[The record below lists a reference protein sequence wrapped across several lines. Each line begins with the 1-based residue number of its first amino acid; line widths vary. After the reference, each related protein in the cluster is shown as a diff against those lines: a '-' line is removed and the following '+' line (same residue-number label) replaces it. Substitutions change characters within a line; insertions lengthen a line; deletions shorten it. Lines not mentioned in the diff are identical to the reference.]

1 MVMFLL
7 NGGCHNGLISFGKRP
22 WNTKIFIWRIDSL
35 YEIESVKFNAV
46 LHKTIRMVM
55 NYISLDVRQNIM

>member
-22 WNTKIFIWRIDSL
+22 WNTKFFIWRIDSL

-46 LHKTIRMVM
+46 QNGYELYFIGCKTKYYVKI
-55 NYISLDVRQNIM
+55 

>member
-22 WNTKIFIWRIDSL
+22 WNTKFFIWRIDSL
-35 YEIESVKFNAV
+35 YLIESIKFNA
-46 LHKTIRMVM
+46 L
-55 NYISLDVRQNIM
+55 SEWL